1 MRASCLA
8 RPRASRAPKR
18 PGHPAVNTSQ
28 PTLVVG
34 QPQKRTTPAE
44 SAGGVRCAP
53 PPLTEALASSAPA
66 SGVPSARPDAPQGVQ
81 TLVHHVSELRGW
93 LRGAC
98 ISSLARTVG
107 RRPSLLEAPSR
118 APPPSPLLGRHLKP
132 LATTRSPKGT
142 APYLMHRR
150 GRSGGRKPA
159 HQLHPAR
166 KHSPKL
172 NVRARA
178 SPPAGL

>member
-1 MRASCLA
+1 ME
-8 RPRASRAPKR
+8 
-18 PGHPAVNTSQ
+18 PGAH
-28 PTLVVG
+28 L
-34 QPQKRTTPAE
+34 
-44 SAGGVRCAP
+44 P

-107 RRPSLLEAPSR
+107 RRPSLLEVPSR
-118 APPPSPLLGRHLKP
+118 APPPSPLLGRHLQP

-159 HQLHPAR
+159 H
-166 KHSPKL
+166 
-172 NVRARA
+172 
-178 SPPAGL
+178 

>member
-8 RPRASRAPKR
+8 HPEASRAPKR

-34 QPQKRTTPAE
+34 QPQKRTIPAE
-44 SAGGVRCAP
+44 SAGGVRCALP

-98 ISSLARTVG
+98 ISSLARTLPLSSFPHTNDVQNITSKG
-107 RRPSLLEAPSR
+107 KDENEETQTFRRTAH
-118 APPPSPLLGRHLKP
+118 A
-132 LATTRSPKGT
+132 TRSSTTIHPIHGKTPNRSAVRSGLSE
-142 APYLMHRR
+142 AS
-150 GRSGGRKPA
+150 GRSK
-159 HQLHPAR
+159 
-166 KHSPKL
+166 
-172 NVRARA
+172 
-178 SPPAGL
+178 